1 MKPCANLTL
10 LFNEHPVMERFGAAK
25 EAGFDYVE
33 VLFPYDV
40 PVQDV
45 VRELTIHDLKMVL
58 INCPPPN
65 YTGGEPGWAAV
76 PGSRFQS
83 DFKRALRYAQAL
95 KVTHLHI
102 MAGDAEGDAAR
113 ACFVDNLR
121 WAADQAPDQSLT
133 IEPLNPDDKP
143 GYFLNDFGL
152 ALEVIA
158 AVDRPN
164 LRLQYD
170 TYHAAKIHGDAAK
183 VWDDVKD
190 MVVHVQVGQAPVRT
204 EPVGKGIDFKSL
216 FATMKADGYNGWV
229 SGEYHPAGRTEV
241 GLAWLDTLTAVMD

>member
-1 MKPCANLTL
+1 MKLCANLTL
-10 LFNEHPVMERFGAAK
+10 LFAERPFMDRFGAAK
-25 EAGFDYVE
+25 DAGFDYVE

-45 VRELTIHDLKMVL
+45 VRELTLHDLKMVL

-65 YTGGEPGWAAV
+65 YTGGQPGWAAV

-102 MAGDAEGDAAR
+102 MAGEAAGPE
-113 ACFVDNLR
+113 AQAAFIENLR

-143 GYFLNDFGL
+143 GYFLNDFNL
-152 ALEVIA
+152 AMAVIA

-164 LRLQYD
+164 LGLQYD
-170 TYHAAKIHGDAAK
+170 TYHAQKIHGDAAR
-183 VWDDVKD
+183 VWEDVKSR
-190 MVVHVQVGQAPVRT
+190 VTHVQVGQTPKRG
-204 EPVGKGIDFKSL
+204 EPDQGEIDFAAL
-216 FATMKADGYNGWV
+216 FAAMRRHGYDGWV
-229 SGEYHPAGRTEV
+229 SGEYIPKGRTED
-241 GLAWLDTLTAVMD
+241 GLSWLETV

>member
-10 LFNEHPVMERFGAAK
+10 LFNELPVMQRFGAAK
-25 EAGFDYVE
+25 EAGFDFVE
-33 VLFPYDV
+33 ILFPYDV

-65 YTGGEPGWAAV
+65 YTGGAPGWAAV

-95 KVTHLHI
+95 KATHLHI
-102 MAGDAEGDAAR
+102 MAGEAEGADAR
-113 ACFVDNLR
+113 ACFVENLR

-152 ALEVIA
+152 AMEIVA

-164 LRLQYD
+164 VRIQYD
-170 TYHAAKIHGDAAK
+170 TYHAQKIHGDAAK
-183 VWDDVKD
+183 VWDDVKTHS
-190 MVVHVQVGQAPVRT
+190 VHVQVGQTPKRG
-204 EPVGKGIDFKSL
+204 EPDKGQIDFPAL
-216 FATMKADGYNGWV
+216 FATMKSDGYAGWI
-229 SGEYHPAGRTEV
+229 SGEYIPAKRTED
-241 GLAWLDTLTAVMD
+241 GLGWLDLLA